1 MPMEI
6 CFQRDAAVI
15 DATNLLLLGWTVN
28 YTFDILLSLVTTDIE
43 NT

>member
-1 MPMEI
+1 MEI

-15 DATNLLLLGWTVN
+15 DVTNLLLLGWTVN
-28 YTFDILLSLVTTDIE
+28 YTFDILLSHVTTDIE